1 MPLIRQPRETDTSN
15 EKSAKDSTVAAHVD
29 EVAQKYKIPCYL
41 EEAKIRALY
50 GFDFHYRATA
60 SAQEEAWRKVHEV
73 LQQNRNVSRAI
84 EFAQGD
90 IKEKLDQCIRELD
103 QKQEQRVLHIKYLE
117 DTAAHLLRVLNEL
130 DLLTHKDGPA
140 DYENLLREIGIIQI
154 SRGKLD
160 DSDPTAALILEK
172 NDMLSEIEHELKE
185 NRLDLQQASLR
196 LIKLSVRLMDA
207 TDAYRKQNL

>member
-1 MPLIRQPRETDTSN
+1 MSVYEMLL
-15 EKSAKDSTVAAHVD
+15 SAAIGMGTGILSGWLSGVIVTR
-29 EVAQKYKIPCYL
+29 Y
-41 EEAKIRALY
+41 
-50 GFDFHYRATA
+50 YR
-60 SAQEEAWRKVHEV
+60 SLV
-73 LQQNRNVSRAI
+73 
-84 EFAQGD
+84 
-90 IKEKLDQCIRELD
+90 

>member
-1 MPLIRQPRETDTSN
+1 M
-15 EKSAKDSTVAAHVD
+15 
-29 EVAQKYKIPCYL
+29 
-41 EEAKIRALY
+41 
-50 GFDFHYRATA
+50 
-60 SAQEEAWRKVHEV
+60 
-73 LQQNRNVSRAI
+73 
-84 EFAQGD
+84 
-90 IKEKLDQCIRELD
+90 
-103 QKQEQRVLHIKYLE
+103 
-117 DTAAHLLRVLNEL
+117 
-130 DLLTHKDGPA
+130 
-140 DYENLLREIGIIQI
+140 ENLLREIGIIQI

>member
-1 MPLIRQPRETDTSN
+1 MSVYEMLL
-15 EKSAKDSTVAAHVD
+15 SAAIGMGTGILSGWLSGVIVTRD
-29 EVAQKYKIPCYL
+29 
-41 EEAKIRALY
+41 
-50 GFDFHYRATA
+50 YR
-60 SAQEEAWRKVHEV
+60 S
-73 LQQNRNVSRAI
+73 
-84 EFAQGD
+84 
-90 IKEKLDQCIRELD
+90 LD

-172 NDMLSEIEHELKE
+172 NDMLSEIEHDLKE

-207 TDAYRKQNL
+207 TDAYRKRNL

>member
-1 MPLIRQPRETDTSN
+1 MSVYEMLL
-15 EKSAKDSTVAAHVD
+15 SAAIGMGTGILSGWLSGVIVTR
-29 EVAQKYKIPCYL
+29 Y
-41 EEAKIRALY
+41 
-50 GFDFHYRATA
+50 YR
-60 SAQEEAWRKVHEV
+60 S
-73 LQQNRNVSRAI
+73 
-84 EFAQGD
+84 
-90 IKEKLDQCIRELD
+90 LD

-172 NDMLSEIEHELKE
+172 NDMLSEIEHDLKE

-196 LIKLSVRLMDA
+196 LIKLSVRPDGRDRRLSKTKFVTASKKPKDCRS
-207 TDAYRKQNL
+207 RKAAVLKKQHPILLQTPCKSPEWKFPARRFPHRR

>member
-1 MPLIRQPRETDTSN
+1 MSVYEMLL
-15 EKSAKDSTVAAHVD
+15 SAAIGMGTGILSGWLSGVIVTR
-29 EVAQKYKIPCYL
+29 Y
-41 EEAKIRALY
+41 
-50 GFDFHYRATA
+50 YR
-60 SAQEEAWRKVHEV
+60 S
-73 LQQNRNVSRAI
+73 
-84 EFAQGD
+84 
-90 IKEKLDQCIRELD
+90 LD
-103 QKQEQRVLHIKYLE
+103 QKQEQRALHIKYLE
-117 DTAAHLLRVLNEL
+117 DTATHLLRVLNEL
-130 DLLTHKDGPA
+130 DLLAHKDGPA